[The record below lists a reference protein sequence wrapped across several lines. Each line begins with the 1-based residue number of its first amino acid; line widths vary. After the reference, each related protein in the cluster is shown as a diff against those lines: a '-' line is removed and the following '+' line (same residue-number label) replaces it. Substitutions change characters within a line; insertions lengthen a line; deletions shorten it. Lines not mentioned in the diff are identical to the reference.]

1 MTRTCK
7 STRRHALEIAGN
19 LALLREA
26 HYHLMDPDIDW
37 RLVGLI
43 RTWLSRRCKQD
54 NGQPIFKLIHRSR
67 HVDQDVCLV
76 FNTSAITF
84 YSTAFI
90 GHVRF
95 TTWKYANGKATDD
108 SCIMFRSSQ
117 TRMFG
122 RISSIFKVD
131 ERTKP
136 VFKIQ
141 VLTNTK
147 PLEYYIG
154 DDTIDEFTS
163 IQNGSLDDANYSL
176 VRAHDILEKCVSFQC
191 ESTKT
196 FTLMR
201 FPNLDESS

>member
-7 STRRHALEIAGN
+7 STRRQTLEIASN

-37 RLVGLI
+37 RLLDLI

-54 NGQPIFKLIHRSR
+54 NGQPIFNLIHRSR
-67 HVDQDVCLV
+67 HVDQDICLV
-76 FNTSAITF
+76 FNTSTITF

-95 TTWKYANGKATDD
+95 TTWKYADGKATDD
-108 SCIMFRSSQ
+108 SCIMFRSAQ

-122 RISSIFKVD
+122 RISRTFTID
-131 ERTKP
+131 EQTEP

-147 PLEYYIG
+147 PLENYIG
-154 DDTIDEFTS
+154 DDTIGEFTRK
-163 IQNGSLDDANYSL
+163 QNGSLDDPNYSF
-176 VRAHDILEKCVSFQC
+176 VRAHDILEKRVSFQC
-191 ESTKT
+191 EPMNT
-196 FTLMR
+196 FTLIR